1 VARRLKLCDLNNI
14 MNILCVN
21 TSLGTR
27 VGGGAAERTFQLS
40 KYLASQPNTYCQ
52 VLVLNLDLEPSRTID
67 CESVEVISIAVLWKR
82 FYLPIFWSRRICKA
96 VVKADA
102 IHLMGHWTILNAIVY
117 ILAKYHKKPYLFCP
131 AGALPLFGRSLILK
145 RIYNV
150 LIGRSIVKDAAF
162 RIAITKKEVSDYLG
176 YGVNL
181 SDIKVIPNGVV
192 FDSCIDKAKSL
203 SKAELLDRFYL
214 SNTIKYILFM
224 GRLNRIKGPDI
235 LLEAFAEISSEL
247 PNIHLIYCGPDGGM
261 LNQLKKRSI
270 ELNIKNLVHYVGHV
284 DGVIKALFYQ
294 YADLL
299 VVPSR
304 QEAMSIVAL
313 EAGIY
318 KTPALV
324 TRECGLPEI
333 QTIHSL
339 LEAPANAGCLGRN
352 LLTLFARPGLLYQLG
367 VSWNEYVVRNYT
379 WSVVVKMYLNLL
391 FSLKQTGK

>member
-1 VARRLKLCDLNNI
+1 

-27 VGGGAAERTFQLS
+27 AGGGAAERTFQLS
-40 KYLASQPNTYCQ
+40 KHLAYQPNTCCQ
-52 VLVLNLDLEPSRTID
+52 VLVLNLDLDLSRIED
-67 CESVEVISIAVLWKR
+67 CESVEVIPIDVLWKR
-82 FYLPIFWSRRICKA
+82 FYVPIFWSRRIYKA
-96 VVKADA
+96 VIKAEA

-117 ILAKYHKKPYLFCP
+117 ILARYHKKPYLFCP

-150 LIGRSIVKDAAF
+150 LIGRSIVKHAAF
-162 RIAITKKEVSDYLG
+162 CIAITKKEVSDYLS

-181 SDIKVIPNGVV
+181 SDIKIIPNGVV
-192 FDSCIDKAKSL
+192 FNSYIDKAKSL
-203 SKAELLDRFYL
+203 SKAELLGRFHL

-224 GRLNRIKGPDI
+224 GRLNPIKGPDI
-235 LLEAFAEISSEL
+235 LLEAFAEICSEL
-247 PNIHLIYCGPDGGM
+247 PNVHLIYCGPDGGM
-261 LNQLKKRSI
+261 LNELKERSI
-270 ELNIKNLVHYVGHV
+270 ELNIENLVHYVGHV
-284 DGVIKALFYQ
+284 DGVIKASFYQ
-294 YADLL
+294 YADIL

-333 QTIHSL
+333 EAIHSL
-339 LEAPANAGCLGRN
+339 LEAPANAGCLGRK
-352 LLTLFARPGLLYQLG
+352 LLTLFADPKLLYQLG
-367 VSWNEYVVRNYT
+367 ISWNEYVVRNYA
-379 WSVVVKMYLNLL
+379 WSVVVKMYLNLF
-391 FSLKQTGK
+391 FSLKLNGK